1 MATVLTSAQLQ
12 TAVAG
17 DLTDFFPP
25 VEELAIQVFALAVI
39 FGGLSTGGFVYSANY
54 AGVAPAFTPPGASGA
69 RAIDSV
75 TRRVWAWS
83 GVAWN

>member
-1 MATVLTSAQLQ
+1 MATPLTAAQLQ

-17 DLTDFFPP
+17 DVTDFYPP

-39 FGGLSTGGFVYSANY
+39 FGGLATGGFVYSGNY
-54 AGVAPAFTPPGASGA
+54 AGVAPVGINPGASGG

-75 TRRVWAWS
+75 TRRIWNWNGTAW
-83 GVAWN
+83 V